1 MIYAALVAGGTGTR
15 MGGNVPKQFLEL
27 GDRPVLLHTIMSFLA
42 LDEIDLVY
50 VGVHADW
57 YENLS
62 YLCAAHMLDMSRIRI
77 VEGGA
82 DRTDTVF
89 EIMCMIEQDNGIS
102 DDDIIITHDG
112 VRPFVSV
119 REILESVVAMNDQDA
134 VTVCLPSTDTLI
146 FSEGGSQIDKVPDRS
161 KMFRALTPQTFKL
174 RKLRDA
180 YASLPDEY
188 RFGLTDTASI
198 FITAG
203 LPVGLIRGN
212 ERNIKLTTPTDMT
225 IAEQLLKEDNHD

>member
-15 MGGNVPKQFLEL
+15 MGENIPKQFLEL

-42 LDEIDLVY
+42 FDEIDMIY

-57 YENLS
+57 CESLS
-62 YLCAAHMLDMSRIRI
+62 YLCTAHMLDMSRIRI
-77 VEGGA
+77 VEGGD

-89 EIMCMIEQDNGIS
+89 KIVHHIEQENGIGEE
-102 DDDIIITHDG
+102 DIILTHDG
-112 VRPFVSV
+112 VRPFVSI
-119 REILESVVAMNDQDA
+119 REILESIVAMKDHDA
-134 VTVCLPSTDTLI
+134 VTVCLPSTDTLL
-146 FSEGGSQIDKVPDRS
+146 FSEGGSQIDKVPDRD
-161 KMFRALTPQTFKL
+161 KLFRALTPQTFKL
-174 RKLRDA
+174 KKLRDA
-180 YASLPDEY
+180 YASLSEEN
-188 RFGLTDTASI
+188 RFRLTDTASV
-198 FITAG
+198 FISAG